1 MGDQITIEKSPTS
14 SADPILVVSYIP
26 NPPSL
31 SIRQIMKSIQSSNDP
46 PYGVIIHRPP
56 TLEDL
61 TKAVQAREKRDM
73 LFRLI
78 FTSVVTV
85 PTFILAVVYMSLIK
99 DGNPGKRFLMEPI
112 LAGNASRLE
121 WALLFVSTPV
131 MFYSA
136 NIFHR
141 KCIKEIRA
149 LWRKT
154 SSATLLQR
162 FTRFGSMNLLA
173 SSGISVA
180 YISSVALLIMS
191 ALSPR
196 SNNTDNTTYFDAA
209 VFLTL
214 FLLIGKYSKD
224 GQDNNVLPYQ
234 GRYIESSGKSR
245 TADAITALSSFQPA
259 EAQVVVSDSFV
270 PKKSSLEELE
280 NGIVDG
286 HGTSLFPETRA
297 ETVSVEFLEMGDI
310 VCIPH
315 GATPPADGTIMQ
327 GETSVFDES
336 SLTGESRFV
345 TKGPGDEV
353 YVGTINKGRMV
364 HMRVNSVAGGTM

>member
-14 SADPILVVSYIP
+14 SADPVLVVSYIP

-31 SIRQIMKSIQSSNDP
+31 SIRQIVNAIQSSNDP
-46 PYGVIIHRPP
+46 PYGVTVHRPP

-61 TKAVQAREKRDM
+61 TKAAQAREKRDM
-73 LFRLI
+73 LFRLV
-78 FTSVVTV
+78 FTSVAAV

-99 DGNPGKRFLMEPI
+99 DGNPGKAFLMEPT
-112 LAGNASRLE
+112 LAGNASRLD
-121 WALLFVSTPV
+121 WALLFISTPV

-196 SNNTDNTTYFDAA
+196 SSYPDNTTYFDAV

-214 FLLIGKYSKD
+214 FLLIGKYSNMARVMSYHTKVVTSS
-224 GQDNNVLPYQ
+224 QVASHIRPTLSL
-234 GRYIESSGKSR
+234 RYRHFNPSR
-245 TADAITALSSFQPA
+245 
-259 EAQVVVSDSFV
+259 
-270 PKKSSLEELE
+270 
-280 NGIVDG
+280 
-286 HGTSLFPETRA
+286 H
-297 ETVSVEFLEMGDI
+297 
-310 VCIPH
+310 
-315 GATPPADGTIMQ
+315 
-327 GETSVFDES
+327 
-336 SLTGESRFV
+336 
-345 TKGPGDEV
+345 
-353 YVGTINKGRMV
+353 
-364 HMRVNSVAGGTM
+364 